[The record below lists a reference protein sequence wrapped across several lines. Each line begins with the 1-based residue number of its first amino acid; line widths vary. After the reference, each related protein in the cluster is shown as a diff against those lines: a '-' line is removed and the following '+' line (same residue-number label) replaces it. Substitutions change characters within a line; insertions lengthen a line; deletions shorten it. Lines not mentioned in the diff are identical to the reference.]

1 MSRAAAQSSAESS
14 AIDVPAVRRD
24 TPGCLE
30 VNHLNN
36 AGAALPP
43 KPVTDAVLAF
53 TSDEALLGGYELAE
67 RATEEIESTY
77 DAVAALVNAHR
88 HQIALVEN
96 ATRAWD
102 MAFYGIPFRKGDR
115 ILTCRSEYASNYLAY
130 LQASHRYGIGVDVIP
145 DNEYGE
151 LDLAAAANMM
161 DRRVRLIAI
170 THVPTS
176 GGLVNPAREV
186 GELARSSGCYY
197 LLDAC
202 QSVGQLPIDV
212 AAIGCDFLSSTG
224 RKFVRGPRGTGLL
237 YASDRAI
244 AEIEPPF
251 IDGHAATWTS
261 ADSFVIRNDARR
273 YENWEFNHATR
284 IGLGVAARYAMRIG
298 IPAIWMRVRAL
309 AQRLRSALAAIDGV
323 RLCDQGRIQ
332 CGIVTFVCAGRP
344 APAVK
349 AYLHGRKI
357 NCSVTDAAW
366 TRIDMDSRG
375 IPELVRSS
383 VHYYNTEGEIDALA
397 EAVAEL
403 MEGSATARKRPP

>member
-1 MSRAAAQSSAESS
+1 M
-14 AIDVPAVRRD
+14 IDVLAARLD

-36 AGAALPP
+36 AGTALPP
-43 KPVTDAVLAF
+43 KAVSEAVLAF
-53 TSDEALLGGYELAE
+53 TSQEALLGGYELAE
-67 RATEEIESTY
+67 RAAEEIESTY
-77 DAVAALVNAHR
+77 DAVAALVNAGR
-88 HQIALVEN
+88 RQIALVEN

-102 MAFYGIPFRKGDR
+102 MAFYGIPFEKGDR

-130 LQASHRYGIGVDVIP
+130 LQASRRYGVGVDVIP

-151 LDLAAAANMM
+151 LDLVAAANML
-161 DRRVRLIAI
+161 DRRVKLIAI

-186 GELARSSGCYY
+186 GELARSTGCYY
-197 LLDAC
+197 LPDAC
-202 QSVGQLPIDV
+202 QSVGQIPIDV

-224 RKFVRGPRGTGLL
+224 RKFVRGPRGTGFL

-244 AEIEPPF
+244 VEVEPPF

-261 ADSFVIRNDARR
+261 ADSFVIRDDARR

-298 IPAIWMRVRAL
+298 IPSIWARVRML
-309 AQRLRSALAAIDGV
+309 AKRLRSALAAIDGV

-332 CGIVTFVCAGRP
+332 CGIVTFVCAGRA

-349 AYLHGRKI
+349 AFLQGRKI
-357 NCSVTDAAW
+357 NCGVIDASW
-366 TRIDMDSRG
+366 TRIDMDGRG
-375 IPELVRSS
+375 IPEIVRAS
-383 VHYYNTEGEIDALA
+383 VHYYNTEGEIDTLAEALA
-397 EAVAEL
+397 EL
-403 MEGSATARKRPP
+403 MSGSASAPRGLPA

>member
-1 MSRAAAQSSAESS
+1 MSPDTGRPAEEPGK
-14 AIDVPAVRRD
+14 IDVSAVRRD

-43 KPVTDAVLAF
+43 QVVTDAVLAF
-53 TSDEALLGGYELAE
+53 TAREALLGGYECAE
-67 RATEEIESTY
+67 QAAGELESTY
-77 DAVAALVNAHR
+77 DAVAALVNAR
-88 HQIALVEN
+88 REQIALVEN

-102 MAFYGIPFRKGDR
+102 MAFYGIPFRRGDR

-130 LQASHRYGIGVDVIP
+130 LQASRRHGIHVDVIP

-151 LDLAAAANMM
+151 LDVAAAANMM
-161 DRRVRLIAI
+161 DRRVKLISI
-170 THVPTS
+170 THVPTN

-186 GELARSSGCYY
+186 GELARASGCYY

-202 QSVGQLPIDV
+202 QSVGQMPIDV

-224 RKFVRGPRGTGLL
+224 RKFIRGPRGTGFL

-261 ADSFVIRNDARR
+261 ADSFVVRNDARR

-284 IGLGVAARYAMRIG
+284 LGLGAAARYALQIG
-298 IPAIWMRVRAL
+298 MPSIWTRVRAL
-309 AQRLRSALAAIDGV
+309 ATRLRSSLGAIDGA
-323 RLCDQGRIQ
+323 RLCDQGRTR
-332 CGIVTFVCAGRP
+332 CAIVTFVCAGWP
-344 APAVK
+344 ARAVK
-349 AYLHGRKI
+349 AYLQRRKI
-357 NCSVTDAAW
+357 NCEVSDASW

-375 IPELVRSS
+375 LTELVRAS

-397 EAVAEL
+397 EAVAAL
-403 MEGSATARKRPP
+403 TKG